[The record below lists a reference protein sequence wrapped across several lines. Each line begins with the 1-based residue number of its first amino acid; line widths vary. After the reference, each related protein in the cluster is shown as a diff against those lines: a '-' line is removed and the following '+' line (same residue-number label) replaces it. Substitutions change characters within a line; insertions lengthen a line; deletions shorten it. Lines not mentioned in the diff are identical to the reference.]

1 MVITA
6 SKWTR
11 RKRCFCSKVV
21 TNSTKNGLNGR
32 VETRKFLSFAHIVD
46 KIKRQFWHQFH
57 PNPDCNIHKI
67 RKYVFIIPQQ
77 MSWISLLFSKKR
89 TGWQG
94 QRASSKVKRVTS
106 IIADSIASRDCVVRF
121 ALAMRAQAW
130 FPRENKDEH
139 FWNTQVNTHFQIDRI
154 DG

>member
-21 TNSTKNGLNGR
+21 TNSTKNGLNGS

-46 KIKRQFWHQFH
+46 KIKRLVWHQFH
-57 PNPDCNIHKI
+57 PNPDGNIHKI

-89 TGWQG
+89 TGCQG
-94 QRASSKVKRVTS
+94 NAPVQRSSAFLRYKLLIVLRPRLRCTLCVSYTRASLISPRKKRWT
-106 IIADSIASRDCVVRF
+106 
-121 ALAMRAQAW
+121 
-130 FPRENKDEH
+130 H
-139 FWNTQVNTHFQIDRI
+139 FWNTQVNTRF
-154 DG
+154 

>member
-32 VETRKFLSFAHIVD
+32 VETQKFLSFAHIVD
-46 KIKRQFWHQFH
+46 KIKRQVWHQFH
-57 PNPDCNIHKI
+57 PNPNGNIHKI

-89 TGWQG
+89 TGYHR
-94 QRASSKVKRVTS
+94 QRASSKVNTFFRYKLLIVLRPRLRCTLCVSYTR
-106 IIADSIASRDCVVRF
+106 AS
-121 ALAMRAQAW
+121 LIS
-130 FPRENKDEH
+130 REKKM
-139 FWNTQVNTHFQIDRI
+139 NTFLKYSGKYSFLNW
-154 DG
+154 